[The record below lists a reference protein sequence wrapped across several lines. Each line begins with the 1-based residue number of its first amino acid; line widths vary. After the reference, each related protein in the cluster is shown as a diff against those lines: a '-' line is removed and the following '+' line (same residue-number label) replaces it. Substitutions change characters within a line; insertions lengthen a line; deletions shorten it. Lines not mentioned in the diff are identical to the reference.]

1 MLKNSSILE
10 KKIYNN
16 HKNLPKKGG
25 KKVCINCHM
34 NNLCVSQGEVHP
46 CIIQD
51 FPMVGYIIVKPN
63 LQLIKVT
70 NNQ

>member
-1 MLKNSSILE
+1 MLKNSLILE

-46 CIIQD
+46 CII
-51 FPMVGYIIVKPN
+51 
-63 LQLIKVT
+63 
-70 NNQ
+70 